1 MMRTAALGSTLA
13 LSVVLLTA
21 GPAAAAPS
29 ERASCVGLI
38 VAPLAS
44 AGALD
49 VDDFKVLAQESGARN
64 FGAFVAG
71 GARLHLGSSAACLP

>member
-1 MMRTAALGSTLA
+1 MA

-21 GPAAAAPS
+21 GPASAAPS
-29 ERASCVGLI
+29 EQASCVGLV

-44 AGALD
+44 TGALD
-49 VDDFKVLAQESGARN
+49 VDDFKALARESGARN

-71 GARLHLGSSAACLP
+71 GAQAHLGSPAACLE